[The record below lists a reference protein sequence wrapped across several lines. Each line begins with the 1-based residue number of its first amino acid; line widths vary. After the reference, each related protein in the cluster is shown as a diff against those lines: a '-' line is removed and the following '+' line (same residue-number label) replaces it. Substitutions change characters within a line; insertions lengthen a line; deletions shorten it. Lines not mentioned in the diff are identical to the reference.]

1 MEYFAAQKVM
11 AAWGKK
17 PCDHPHLEKEYYVG
31 AFLIN
36 YVCTQCGK
44 EFTIAQKSD
53 LDEERKRIG
62 RNLPG
67 DL

>member
-1 MEYFAAQKVM
+1 MEYYAAQKVKDS
-11 AAWGKK
+11 WGKK

-44 EFTIAQKSD
+44 EFTIAQKFE
-53 LDEERKRIG
+53 LDEARKIIG
-62 RNLPG
+62 RDLPG
-67 DL
+67 NL

>member
-1 MEYFAAQKVM
+1 MEYNAAQKVKEE
-11 AAWGKK
+11 WGSK

-44 EFTIAQKSD
+44 EFTIDQKLELVLSKAQKTVNI
-53 LDEERKRIG
+53 E
-62 RNLPG
+62 P
-67 DL
+67 